1 MSTSKQRR
9 EAARRKLEAQL
20 VARQERARRRRQTNV
35 IASVVTTLVVI
46 AGVVAFVVLTHGNG
60 KTKAAATTA
69 ATTTAPAT
77 ATTASASATVAAAAK
92 NPYPCAFTK
101 SGAAARKVTI
111 PTNKTPAKTG
121 TVKLAVVTTRGNMTF
136 TLSRKT
142 GPCAVASVLSLVQ
155 QKYYDKTPC
164 HRLVNS
170 GIYVLQCGDPTGK
183 GTGGPGYTVNDEY
196 TGKETYG
203 PGVIAMANTGAA
215 NSTGG
220 QFFIIYKDSTA
231 GLAKTYTVIGTVTA
245 GLSVVDKVAA
255 GGLAADKTAP
265 KLPITITSIKPV

>member
-1 MSTSKQRR
+1 VSTSKQRR

-20 VARQERARRRRQTNV
+20 IERQERARRRRQTNV
-35 IASVVTTLVVI
+35 IASVIGTLVVI
-46 AGVVAFVVLTHGNG
+46 AVVVGIVIVTHSDNKK
-60 KTKAAATTA
+60 KTAATTA
-69 ATTTAPAT
+69 ATTTAASTTPA
-77 ATTASASATVAAAAK
+77 ATTAAAAAK
-92 NPYPCAFTK
+92 NPYPCKYTK
-101 SGAAARKVTI
+101 SGTAARKVTI
-111 PTNKTPAKTG
+111 PTVTKPAKTG
-121 TVKLAVVTTRGNMTF
+121 TVKLAVATTRGPMTF
-136 TLSRKT
+136 TLSRST
-142 GPCAVASVLSLVQ
+142 GPCAVASVLSLIQ

-203 PGVIAMANTGAA
+203 RGVIAMANTGAA

-220 QFFIIYKDSTA
+220 QFFIIYKNSTA

-245 GLSVVDKVAA
+245 GLGVVDKEAA
-255 GGLAADKTAP
+255 SGLAADKTAP

>member
-1 MSTSKQRR
+1 VSTNKQRR

-35 IASVVTTLVVI
+35 IASVVGTLVVI
-46 AGVVAFVVLTHGNG
+46 ALVVAIVVFNHNG
-60 KTKAAATTA
+60 GKKKTAAATTP
-69 ATTTAPAT
+69 ATTTA
-77 ATTASASATVAAAAK
+77 ASTSATPAATPAAAAK
-92 NPYPCAFTK
+92 NPYPCTFTK
-101 SGAAARKVTI
+101 SGTAARKVTI
-111 PTNKTPAKTG
+111 PTNKKPARTG

-136 TLSRKT
+136 TLNRKT
-142 GPCAVASVLSLVQ
+142 GPCAVASVLSLIS
-155 QKYYDKTPC
+155 QKYYDMTPC

-196 TGKETYG
+196 TGKEAYG

-220 QFFIIYKDSTA
+220 QFFIIYKNSTA

-265 KLPITITSIKPV
+265 KLPITITSIKPA

>member
-20 VARQERARRRRQTNV
+20 IERQERARRRRQTNV
-35 IASVVTTLVVI
+35 IASVVGTLVVI
-46 AGVVAFVVLTHGNG
+46 AVVVAFVIFTHDGG
-60 KTKAAATTA
+60 KKKAAATTA
-69 ATTTAPAT
+69 ATTTA
-77 ATTASASATVAAAAK
+77 ATTSPAATVAAAAK
-92 NPYPCAFTK
+92 TPYPCTFTK
-101 SGAAARKVTI
+101 SGTAARKVTI
-111 PTNKTPAKTG
+111 PTNTKPPKTG

-136 TLSRKT
+136 TLNRKT

-164 HRLVNS
+164 HRLVNT
-170 GIYVLQCGDPTGK
+170 GIFVLQCGDPTGK
-183 GTGGPGYTVNDEY
+183 GDGGPGYTVNDEY

-203 PGVIAMANTGAA
+203 RGVIAMANTGAA

-220 QFFIIYKDSTA
+220 QFFIIYNDSTA

-245 GLSVVDKVAA
+245 GLGVVDKEAA